1 MVCLK
6 KTVIKKLRTGA
17 TLALTIEEKSFLL
30 EQISLND
37 HLEKQNNKGNLNL
50 DYGVSEKD
58 LYKPEAEGINLKEI
72 VTLTKK
78 ISPKSFVNKSN
89 ELIIE
94 PKHNIYFRLEDVKSE
109 LDFKCKV
116 LAWLSRP
123 SIKGVSDY
131 WQKKILKIV
140 NELLGTNF
148 TKDDMCEIYTSLGND
163 CNRKLCEAFIGS
175 GYDLTV
181 LKKS

>member
-6 KTVIKKLRTGA
+6 ESVIKKLRTGA
-17 TLALTIEEKSFLL
+17 TLALTVEEKSFIL
-30 EQISLND
+30 EQISLNE
-37 HLEKQNNKGNLNL
+37 HFEKQNNKGGFSVDN
-50 DYGVSEKD
+50 GVSEKD
-58 LYKPEAEGINLKEI
+58 LYKPETEEINIKEI
-72 VTLTKK
+72 VALTKK

-94 PKHNIYFRLEDVKSE
+94 PKHNIYFRLEDVKSK

-131 WQKKILKIV
+131 WQKKILQIV
-140 NELLGTNF
+140 NELLGTDF

-163 CNRKLCEAFIGS
+163 CNRKLCEAFIRS
-175 GYDLTV
+175 GYDLSL